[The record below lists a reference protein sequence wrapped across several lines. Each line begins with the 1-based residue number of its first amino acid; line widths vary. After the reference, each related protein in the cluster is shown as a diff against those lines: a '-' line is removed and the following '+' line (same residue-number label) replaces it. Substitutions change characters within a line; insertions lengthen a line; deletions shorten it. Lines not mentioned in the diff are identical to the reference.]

1 MDALDYE
8 RSLETRLRKLRPE
21 YRRCFAVWCL
31 NGTILKCK
39 SLFERMKLEDV
50 NLTLEIADTMYSNFI
65 DGNISDESTDIITRR
80 LTRLTDN
87 VENQE
92 DIANRNT
99 SRLFFHNLIS
109 SMWDT
114 VEVLKNGSLGN
125 MIFLGMRILNCIS
138 IDLDERG
145 ETNLSGIEFLLC
157 RDVRI
162 EVEAQS
168 RMLNYLETSP
178 ILDLSDV
185 KRFK

>member
-31 NGTILKCK
+31 HGTMLKCK
-39 SLFERMKLEDV
+39 SLLERMKLEDV
-50 NLTLEIADTMYSNFI
+50 NLTLEITDTMYSNFI
-65 DGNISDESTDIITRR
+65 DDNISDESADIITRR
-80 LTRLTDN
+80 LTRLTGN

-92 DIANRNT
+92 DIANRNI
-99 SRLFFHNLIS
+99 SRLFFDNLIS
-109 SMWDT
+109 SLWDT

-125 MIFLGMRILNCIS
+125 LVFLGMRIIDCIS

-145 ETNLSGIEFLLC
+145 ETNLSGSELFRC

-168 RMLNYLETSP
+168 RMLSYLETSP
-178 ILDLSDV
+178 ALNLNDIKLF
-185 KRFK
+185 R